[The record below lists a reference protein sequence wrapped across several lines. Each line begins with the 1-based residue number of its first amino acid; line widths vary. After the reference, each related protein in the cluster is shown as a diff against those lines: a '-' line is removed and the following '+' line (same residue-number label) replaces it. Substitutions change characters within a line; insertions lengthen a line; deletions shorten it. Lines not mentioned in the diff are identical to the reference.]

1 MANRS
6 PQPSNM
12 DLTEQQWH
20 LVRPVFP
27 PPRQSGRGRP
37 PSNLRQILNGVLWKL
52 RTASPWYDLPECYPA
67 WQTCYQ
73 YYRRWKNHGL
83 IDEIHRLLYQDLR
96 KRGGFDLFQNIQNGS
111 LPLVQRGSRWFL
123 DLPPDLQDSWQYQ
136 SAQLLFQYLI
146 TRAIKSRQKLAP

>member
-1 MANRS
+1 MANRG
-6 PQPSNM
+6 PQPSNI
-12 DLTEQQWH
+12 DLTEQQWC

-27 PPRQSGRGRP
+27 APRQSGRGRP

-73 YYRRWKNHGL
+73 YYRRWVNRGL

-96 KRGGFDLFQNIQNGS
+96 KRGGFDLFQYIQNGR

-146 TRAIKSRQKLAP
+146 TRVIKSRKNLEP

>member
-6 PQPSNM
+6 PQPSNV
-12 DLTEQQWH
+12 DLTEQQWR

-27 PPRQSGRGRP
+27 APRQSGRGRP
-37 PSNLRQILNGVLWKL
+37 PSNLRLILNGVLWKL

-73 YYRRWKNHGL
+73 YYRRWKNRGL

-96 KRGGFDLFQNIQNGS
+96 QRGGLDLFHSIQEGT
-111 LPLVQRGSRWFL
+111 LPLVRQGSRYHIR
-123 DLPPDLQDSWQYQ
+123 LPPELQDSWQDQ
-136 SAQLLFQYLI
+136 TAQLLFQYLI
-146 TRAIKSRQKLAP
+146 VQAKNRMNLAP

>member
-1 MANRS
+1 MANLS

-12 DLTEQQWH
+12 DLTEQQWR

-27 PPRQSGRGRP
+27 SPRQSGRGRP
-37 PSNLRQILNGVLWKL
+37 PSNLRLILNGVLWKL

-73 YYRRWKNHGL
+73 YYRRWKNRGL

-96 KRGGFDLFQNIQNGS
+96 QRGGLDLFHSIQEGT
-111 LPLVQRGSRWFL
+111 LPLVRQGSRYHL
-123 DLPPDLQDSWQYQ
+123 RLPTELQDSWQYQ
-136 SAQLLFQYLI
+136 TAQLLFQYI
-146 TRAIKSRQKLAP
+146 IVLAKNRMNLEP

>member
-27 PPRQSGRGRP
+27 APRQSGRGRP
-37 PSNLRQILNGVLWKL
+37 PANLRQILNGVLWKL
-52 RTASPWYDLPECYPA
+52 RAASPWYDLPECYPA

-73 YYRRWKNHGL
+73 YYRRWKNRGL
-83 IDEIHRLLYQDLR
+83 IDEIHRLLYLDLR
-96 KRGGFDLFQNIQNGS
+96 QRGGLDLFQSIQEGTLPIVQHGSSYHLS
-111 LPLVQRGSRWFL
+111 LP
-123 DLPPDLQDSWQYQ
+123 PELQDSWQDQ
-136 SAQLLFQYLI
+136 TAQLLIQYLI
-146 TRAIKSRQKLAP
+146 VQAKNRMNLEP